1 MTSPIQKLDAAQFDK
16 VASKCR
22 WSAPSLG
29 VARALLVEGKSLP
42 EAAAAFNM
50 KTKQASV
57 YRARFIAK
65 AEAYS
70 LEEFMQ
76 RETPKLAISV
86 LEPFS
91 SQLQTL
97 RDGGYTIEQIVGYL
111 KEKGVNTSATTVRNF
126 LKDNRA

>member
-1 MTSPIQKLDAAQFDK
+1 MNTPTMKLDAAQFDK

-22 WSAPSLG
+22 WSVTSLG

-42 EAAAAFNM
+42 EAAAAFGI

-57 YRARFIAK
+57 YRARFIEK
-65 AEAYS
+65 ANAYS
-70 LEEFMQ
+70 LQEFMQ
-76 RETPKLAISV
+76 RETPKLASSA

-91 SQLQTL
+91 SELLTL

-111 KEKGVNTSATTVRNF
+111 KEKGVNTSATTVRNY
-126 LKDNRA
+126 LKDIRA